1 MACTL
6 RLSSM
11 RPQTPLI
18 TVALILANI
27 LAFWAELEGDALA
40 VCYAYGLVPAQFLA
54 SGDLTPILSSLFLHD
69 PGALFHLGCNM
80 AFLAVFGAVVEREIG
95 SLRLLVL
102 YLAAGVAG
110 ALLHVA
116 VDPSSTLP
124 LVGASGAVFGIL
136 AVAGVVRPP
145 LLGFAVAFGAVEI
158 WHAFTGGVGDVSFGC
173 HIGGFVVGVIFAA
186 LWRDEGTLETA

>member
-1 MACTL
+1 MAP
-6 RLSSM
+6 R
-11 RPQTPLI
+11 TPLV
-18 TVALILANI
+18 TLGLILAN
-27 LAFWAELEGDALA
+27 LA
-40 VCYAYGLVPAQFLA
+40 VFGLELAQGGLDACYAYGLIPAQFLA
-54 SGDLTPILSSLFLHD
+54 SGELTPILSSLFLHD
-69 PGALFHLGCNM
+69 PGAFFHLGCNM

-95 SLRLLVL
+95 SLRLLAL

-124 LVGASGAVFGIL
+124 LVGASGAVFGL
-136 AVAGVVRPP
+136 VAVAGIVRPP
-145 LLGFAVAFGAVEI
+145 LLGFAIAFGAVEV

-173 HIGGFVVGVIFAA
+173 HIGGFVVGVVFAA